1 MSARGRPGPPAL
13 EPRCHYN
20 RWMPGPRCPIWL
32 LALLLGS
39 AHAEP
44 GEAGPRRS
52 GKVVR
57 VERPR
62 LRAAERVRVC
72 PLTNPDA
79 RRMTC
84 FGGPAPEPGTRFA
97 LVDDV
102 GVRGHG
108 VALQSQPSGQ
118 DYCKVGSA
126 HEVEL
131 NYESPHGLDPRPS
144 TGFPFTLA
152 VQGVNLEE
160 GARVMMDPQLR
171 PSGRDAE
178 QVWMAVDRDGDGDAD
193 LAVTAFECSDE
204 VRDLPAA
211 PSGQRVSP
219 YCLDYW
225 SREEVE
231 WSRIERYVFFNCL

>member
-1 MSARGRPGPPAL
+1 MAVAWPAQAAPGK
-13 EPRCHYN
+13 
-20 RWMPGPRCPIWL
+20 
-32 LALLLGS
+32 
-39 AHAEP
+39 
-44 GEAGPRRS
+44 AGRRS

-72 PLTNPDA
+72 PLTNPDG

-84 FGGPAPEPGTRFA
+84 FGGPAPEPGTRFS
-97 LVDDV
+97 LIDDI

-108 VALQSQPSGQ
+108 VAVQTQPSGQ
-118 DYCKVGSA
+118 DYCKIGSA

-131 NYESPHGLDPRPS
+131 TYEEPNGLDPRPTS
-144 TGFPFTLA
+144 GFPFTLA
-152 VQGVNLEE
+152 VQGVQLED
-160 GARVMMDPQLR
+160 GARVMMDQQLR
-171 PSGRDAE
+171 PSGREAE

-193 LAVTAFECSDE
+193 LAVTAFECSDQ
-204 VRDLPAA
+204 VRDLPIA

-225 SREEVE
+225 LRDEIE
-231 WSRIERYVFFNCL
+231 WTRAERYVFFNCL

>member
-1 MSARGRPGPPAL
+1 LQGFLGRRGL
-13 EPRCHYN
+13 
-20 RWMPGPRCPIWL
+20 WL
-32 LALLLGS
+32 LS
-39 AHAEP
+39 AMATAWPAQASP
-44 GEAGPRRS
+44 GAAGRRS

-72 PLTNPDA
+72 PLTNPDG

-84 FGGPAPEPGTRFA
+84 FGGPPPEPGTRFA
-97 LVDDV
+97 LIDDI

-108 VALQSQPSGQ
+108 VSLQSQPSGQ
-118 DYCKVGSA
+118 DYCKIGSA

-131 NYESPHGLDPRPS
+131 TYEEPHGLDPRPTS
-144 TGFPFTLA
+144 GFPFTLA
-152 VQGVNLEE
+152 VQGVPLEE
-160 GARVMMDPQLR
+160 GARVMMDQQLR
-171 PSGRDAE
+171 PSGREAE

-193 LAVTAFECSDE
+193 LAVTAYECSDQ
-204 VRDLPAA
+204 VRDLPIA

-225 SREEVE
+225 VRDEIE
-231 WSRIERYVFFNCL
+231 WTRAERYVFFNCL

>member
-1 MSARGRPGPPAL
+1 MRSLASWLAGLGGAAVL
-13 EPRCHYN
+13 VAAFLS
-20 RWMPGPRCPIWL
+20 WADAAPGPRRP
-32 LALLLGS
+32 
-39 AHAEP
+39 
-44 GEAGPRRS
+44 

-62 LRAAERVRVC
+62 LRAAERIRVC
-72 PLTNPDA
+72 PLTNPDG

-84 FGGPAPEPGTRFA
+84 FGGPPPEPDTRFA

-102 GVRGHG
+102 GLRGHG
-108 VALQSQPSGQ
+108 LAVQSQPSGQ
-118 DYCKVGSA
+118 DYCKIGSA

-131 NYESPHGLDPRPS
+131 AYEEPQGLDARPT

-152 VQGVNLEE
+152 VEGVALAE
-160 GARVMMDPQLR
+160 GARVMMDQQLR
-171 PSGRDAE
+171 PSGREIE

-193 LAVTAFECSDE
+193 LAVTAFECSDQ
-204 VRDLPAA
+204 VRDLPVA

-225 SREEVE
+225 LRDDVE
-231 WSRIERYVFFNCL
+231 WTKVERYVFFNCL

>member
-1 MSARGRPGPPAL
+1 MLHAR
-13 EPRCHYN
+13 PRDL
-20 RWMPGPRCPIWL
+20 GWL
-32 LALLLGS
+32 LAAVSLVWPTQAAPAPAARS
-39 AHAEP
+39 PEAPKP
-44 GEAGPRRS
+44 GARRP

-62 LRAAERVRVC
+62 LRAAERIRVC

-84 FGGPAPEPGTRFA
+84 FGGPAPEPGARFA

-108 VALQSQPSGQ
+108 IAVRSQPSGQ
-118 DYCKVGSA
+118 DYCKIGSA

-131 NYESPHGLDPRPS
+131 TYEEPHGLDPRPT

-152 VQGVNLEE
+152 VQGVALEE
-160 GARVMMDPQLR
+160 GARVMLDQQLR
-171 PSGRDAE
+171 PSGRDVE

-193 LAVTAFECSDE
+193 LAVTAFECSDQ
-204 VRDLPAA
+204 VRDLPIA

-225 SREEVE
+225 LRDEIE
-231 WSRIERYVFFNCL
+231 WSKVERYVFFNCL